1 MRALPPAAE
10 VRLLIN
16 NVGVSTRIPAM
27 LIDQTRA
34 EVSGVLAVNLVFTV
48 KLTHRLLPRMIDAAA
63 RLPAAASARPR
74 SRSGIVFVSSL
85 AGLVVSALCSVYG
98 ATKAALVS
106 FSRTLSAELA
116 GDARGARMD
125 VHCLCPSYVNCGNTP
140 IWTGANTAMPPDQ
153 VAAGMLRQLGSGAG
167 VVVCPTLAQELSLR
181 LLWIAPAA
189 VVGWGIRA
197 LHTRQREALLQGE
210 GGGDLRKKREEKEKT
225 EEKKRVRLVSEGEG
239 SARARRAK
247 IE

>member
-116 GDARGARMD
+116 GD
-125 VHCLCPSYVNCGNTP
+125 
-140 IWTGANTAMPPDQ
+140 
-153 VAAGMLRQLGSGAG
+153 
-167 VVVCPTLAQELSLR
+167 VVVV
-181 LLWIAPAA
+181 IA
-189 VVGWGIRA
+189 
-197 LHTRQREALLQGE
+197 
-210 GGGDLRKKREEKEKT
+210 
-225 EEKKRVRLVSEGEG
+225 
-239 SARARRAK
+239 
-247 IE
+247 